1 MGTPGTFGSR
11 DIKGPGTRGSDGFG
25 TGPDSR
31 RGPGCSGGG
40 SSRTNGSSRRTTTGR
55 RPAFGAPSIW
65 SEPKPWFGVRCC
77 CCWAGPTNTAGTG
90 YQFVEADEWPNWG
103 SGSGYTHDLRIGT
116 ILGADAQVDGAGG
129 SCYQG
134 HAYHGTT
141 GEICGTRYD
150 GLDGDWGAAE
160 VEVWRPR

>member
-1 MGTPGTFGSR
+1 VLLLL
-11 DIKGPGTRGSDGFG
+11 
-25 TGPDSR
+25 
-31 RGPGCSGGG
+31 GCC
-40 SSRTNGSSRRTTTGR
+40 
-55 RPAFGAPSIW
+55 
-65 SEPKPWFGVRCC
+65 VRF
-77 CCWAGPTNTAGTG
+77 AVLLRSLLVFAVGPTNTAGTG
-90 YQFVEADEWPNWG
+90 YQFIEADEWPNWG

-150 GLDGDWGAAE
+150 GLDGGWGATE